1 MLENE
6 KEFNERKRA
15 MIIEQIL
22 TTISY
27 LHSEEVVIGNLKAEN
42 ISIIEKDPNDKMKI
56 EVKLME
62 FVLKNEYLPASN
74 V

>member
-1 MLENE
+1 M
-6 KEFNERKRA
+6 
-15 MIIEQIL
+15 